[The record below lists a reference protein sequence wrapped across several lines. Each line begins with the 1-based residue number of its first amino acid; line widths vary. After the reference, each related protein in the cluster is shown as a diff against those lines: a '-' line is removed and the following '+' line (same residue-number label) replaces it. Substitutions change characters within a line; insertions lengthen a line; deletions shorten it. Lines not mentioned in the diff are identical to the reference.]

1 VVEVLRFADAAD
13 LLEGFRRGSLD
24 VQDRPS
30 PLVIVDL
37 DLDRLPDDPDC
48 SLTLPANLPA
58 VLVGVSRTG
67 TTSPFATTAPDI
79 LLTEAPAA
87 PAPWVS
93 APTDIRGELEDI
105 QAAVSA
111 NPLAA
116 TTLMQVLRSSEGSP
130 VEAALVL
137 ESLAYAT
144 LQAGPEHR
152 AWLDSSRRPRPD
164 DDPAPVVLLGREGDV
179 LRLSL
184 DRPGRRNAYSARMRD
199 ELIDGLM
206 VAAADASVA
215 RVEVRGN
222 GPNFCSGGD
231 LAEFGSVRD
240 VATAHHIRM
249 VRSAGWWIHRLASRT
264 EVYLHGACVGA
275 GVELPAFAGRVVA
288 DPETAFTLPEVKMGL
303 IPGAGGTASIPL
315 RVGRQRTAWL
325 ALTGRAIDT
334 TVALQWGLVDE
345 VAWRDN
351 RVPTVD

>member
-1 VVEVLRFADAAD
+1 MLPFADAAA
-13 LLEGFRRGSLD
+13 LLDDFRSGRLD
-24 VQDRPS
+24 VHDRSS
-30 PLVIVDL
+30 PLVVIDL
-37 DLDRLPDDPDC
+37 DGLPDDPGC
-48 SLTLPANLPA
+48 SLTVPANLA
-58 VLVGVSRTG
+58 VVLVGVSRTA
-67 TTSPFATTAPDI
+67 TTSPAATAAPDM
-79 LLTEAPAA
+79 LLTEAPTA

-93 APTDIRGELEDI
+93 ASKDIRKELEDI
-105 QAAVSA
+105 HNAVSA

-116 TTLMQVLRSSEGSP
+116 TMLMQVLRSPKASS

-152 AWLDSSRRPRPD
+152 AWLDSSRRPGPD
-164 DDPAPVVLLGREGDV
+164 DDPAPVVLLRREGDS
-179 LRLSL
+179 LHLIL

-199 ELIDGLM
+199 ELIEGLK

-215 RVEVRGN
+215 WVKVRGN

-249 VRSAGWWIHRLASRT
+249 VRSAGWWIHHVASRT

-288 DPETAFTLPEVKMGL
+288 DPGTGFSLPEVRMGL
-303 IPGAGGTASIPL
+303 IPGAGGTASVPS

-325 ALTGRAIDT
+325 ALTGRSIDT
-334 TVALQWGLVDE
+334 SVALHWGLVDE
-345 VAWRDN
+345 VA
-351 RVPTVD
+351 

>member
-1 VVEVLRFADAAD
+1 MLPFADAAA

-24 VQDRPS
+24 VQDQPS

-37 DLDRLPDDPDC
+37 DRAPDGPGGSLDL
-48 SLTLPANLPA
+48 LANLPV
-58 VLVGVSRTG
+58 VLVGVSRTR
-67 TTSPFATTAPDI
+67 ATYPAATAAPDI
-79 LLTEAPAA
+79 LLTEAADA
-87 PAPWVS
+87 PAPWVCAS
-93 APTDIRGELEDI
+93 EDIHTDLEDI
-105 QAAVSA
+105 QTSVSA

-130 VEAALVL
+130 AEAALVL

-152 AWLDSSRRPRPD
+152 RWLDSSRRPPAD
-164 DDPAPVVLLGREGDV
+164 DDPAPIVLLRREGD
-179 LRLSL
+179 LLCLNL
-184 DRPGRRNAYSARMRD
+184 DRPARRNPYSARMRD
-199 ELIDGLM
+199 ELIEGLM

-215 RVEVRGN
+215 RVELRGN

-249 VRSAGWWIHRLASRT
+249 VRSAGWWIHHLASRT

-288 DPETAFTLPEVKMGL
+288 DPGTTFSLPEVRMGL

-345 VAWRDN
+345 VARPDGQD
-351 RVPTVD
+351 PTVD